1 VKKCSSDTRRLEF
14 YTLARWTTM
23 SRRVFYSPFWR
34 RNSMRIAPVFFGQPC
49 LFLRFLYYY
58 YSLRSQAFD
67 RWRFLPQVRFGFA
80 LLRLFD
86 FRLDVLQS
94 CFAYS
99 DLIGVYRY
107 RWSLPVFY
115 VVILNLDFLRCYA
128 GLRAY
133 TYTSSFV
140 LRFHHPTYLWF
151 RSVD

>member
-86 FRLDVLQS
+86 FRLGVLQS
-94 CFAYS
+94 CFA
-99 DLIGVYRY
+99 D
-107 RWSLPVFY
+107 WCLP
-115 VVILNLDFLRCYA
+115 LPLPLPCLLRCHLDSWFSPV
-128 GLRAY
+128 LRRPPRLHLYIFVRTFAFI
-133 TYTSSFV
+133 TQLIFDFV
-140 LRFHHPTYLWF
+140 L
-151 RSVD
+151 